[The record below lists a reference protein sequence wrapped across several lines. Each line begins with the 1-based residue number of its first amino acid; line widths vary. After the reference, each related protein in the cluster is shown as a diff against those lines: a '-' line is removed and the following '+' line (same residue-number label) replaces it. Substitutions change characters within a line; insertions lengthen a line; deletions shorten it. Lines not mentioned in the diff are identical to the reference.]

1 VGWGKIESDRVL
13 VMGLGFG
20 DFGGCFE
27 LVFDEEN
34 TKEQADIGT
43 QGEEV
48 MLAKTLITKSRA

>member
-1 VGWGKIESDRVL
+1 
-13 VMGLGFG
+13 MGLGFG